1 MLEVIESTCLRKKVQ
16 PGVPTAST
24 GTEGQRWCLNR
35 YSLFQYEINNP
46 SHILILTLCRCNI
59 EYGGK
64 VFVLTY
70 SIIPNGLPSN
80 SPFEAGAYE

>member
-1 MLEVIESTCLRKKVQ
+1 MLRI
-16 PGVPTAST
+16 G
-24 GTEGQRWCLNR
+24 
-35 YSLFQYEINNP
+35 
-46 SHILILTLCRCNI
+46 RCNI

-80 SPFEAGAYE
+80 SSFEAGAYE